1 MVVIIIPIVILKTKA
16 MITWK
21 NNSNG
26 SNDNDN
32 NEKITIAI
40 ILGYF
45 WREWI
50 EGLENIYKCLH
61 LSSAG

>member
-1 MVVIIIPIVILKTKA
+1 MVLIIIPIVILKTKA
-16 MITWK
+16 MTTWK
-21 NNSNG
+21 NNING

-40 ILGYF
+40 ILRYF

-50 EGLENIYKCLH
+50 ER
-61 LSSAG
+61 